1 MKKLFFAAIAALLS
15 FAVHAQQIDSVY
27 TDTTTV
33 PGPTY
38 VRIKFPHD
46 GFRFIRYIQADYNSY
61 PGWTAINF
69 WFKECTGTVGPT
81 YYDTTLSLWIYSPT
95 YLTMSVVLD
104 ANTSDTTCVLRPSI
118 VVVDSFAKLYGTF
131 PGTPTAVQ
139 NKEISSFSFYPNP
152 VTNHRLTIEI
162 EASGSKPIMATFY
175 SLQGGKVATYTLSEA
190 KTEITLPPH
199 LPAGNYLLLLQTDNG
214 LVERKLIT
222 VQ

>member
-1 MKKLFFAAIAALLS
+1 MKRILLAAIAVLLS
-15 FAVHAQQIDSVY
+15 FAVHAQTIDSVY

-118 VVVDSFAKLYGTF
+118 VVVDSFAKLYGSV
-131 PGTPTAVQ
+131 PTAVQ
-139 NKEISSFSFYPNP
+139 NKEVGFISLYPNP
-152 VTNHRLTIEI
+152 VINHRLTIETG
-162 EASGSKPIMATFY
+162 AGGSKPTMATFY
-175 SLQGGKVATYTLSEA
+175 SVQGNRVATYTLSEA

-199 LPAGNYLLLLQTDNG
+199 LPAGNYLLLIQTADG
-214 LVERKLIT
+214 SVERKLIT